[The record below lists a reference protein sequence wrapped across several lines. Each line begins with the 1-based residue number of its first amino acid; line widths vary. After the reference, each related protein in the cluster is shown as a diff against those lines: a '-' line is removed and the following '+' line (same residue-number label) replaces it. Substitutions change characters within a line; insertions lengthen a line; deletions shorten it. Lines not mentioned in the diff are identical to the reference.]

1 MNKFQT
7 VLNRTFKHEK
17 YGKYVVL
24 RKSKNKT
31 IHGSDLYVIK
41 FLNSGNEKEYIKTKI
56 INKSVSD
63 TPTKTNPKENLIG
76 EKIKTIID
84 VIILEY
90 DKKH

>member
-7 VLNRTFKHEK
+7 VLNRTFNHEK

-41 FLNSGNEKEYIKTKI
+41 FLNRTCKKKYNLFLFINLDYI
-56 INKSVSD
+56 
-63 TPTKTNPKENLIG
+63 
-76 EKIKTIID
+76 
-84 VIILEY
+84 
-90 DKKH
+90 